1 MHWRRIINGS
11 LVLQMHGSEVVVTSS
26 FMVKAHSIKAA
37 HVGTPF
43 GVPSLGYPKIVTLI
57 DHQVIRYY
65 LSYIDR
71 SQMAPAI
78 TYIRS
83 IELIQ

>member
-1 MHWRRIINGS
+1 
-11 LVLQMHGSEVVVTSS
+11 
-26 FMVKAHSIKAA
+26 MVEPHSIKAA

-57 DHQVIRYY
+57 DHQVIRYH
-65 LSYIDR
+65 LSYVDR
-71 SQMAPAI
+71 FQMELAF
-78 TYIRS
+78 TCIRS